1 MSTES
6 NFINELKYD
15 VKKDNI
21 KQFFLKN
28 IGPIITVVL
37 TIFIISIFYMFII
50 LQKTN
55 KIQKYNTKIFEIME
69 SENQEEEL
77 KKMFFDEKIPR
88 ISRTLAGFN
97 LISILDNSEGD
108 VIEKVYNDIFLNEKE
123 LFFKYYAG
131 LNLLISKI
139 NLNKKDEEIENLLKL
154 LENKQNP
161 VLNLVLEQKALFL
174 KSQGKVE
181 EAKEILNKLLKENFS
196 SNFTD
201 RINQQLLNFK

>member
-28 IGPIITVVL
+28 IGLMIAIILTV
-37 TIFIISIFYMFII
+37 FIISIFYMFII
-50 LQKTN
+50 LHKTN

-97 LISILDNSEGD
+97 LISILDNNEGD